1 MDNDKLIIIAALI
14 FSAFT
19 SGVEIAFI
27 SSNRL
32 KIELDRN
39 KGSIN
44 GKISAFF
51 YKNEGHFIATLLL
64 GNNIALVLFGIY
76 FAQLLNPIISNW
88 GVQNGFILLLLQ
100 TVFST
105 IIVLIVAEFTPKAI
119 FQLNPNWFL
128 KIFAIPMWLVYWMLY
143 FPTSIIMFISTQFL
157 KLFKIELKN
166 NEKVFSKVDLEHYVQ
181 DINKRIKDEED
192 FGNEMQILQNA
203 LDFSKIKARDCMV
216 PRPEIIAISVD
227 DSIDNLLK
235 LFVDTGISK
244 VLIFR
249 ENIDNV
255 IGYVHSFEL
264 FKKPN
269 SIKQVLRAISFVP
282 SAIPAKELLEI
293 FTKKS
298 SNIAVVVD
306 EYGGTAGVVTIED
319 IIEEIFGD
327 IEDEHDTEDLLE
339 EQLNDKEFRF
349 SARIEIDYLI
359 QNYKLKL
366 QDSEE
371 YETLGGLIINLLET
385 IPDVGTEIEY
395 ENYKMI
401 IEEVSDRR
409 IEVVKLIVQDWE
421 RYNIKSNLFINKT

>member
-1 MDNDKLIIIAALI
+1 MDNDQLIIIAALI

-143 FPTSIIMFISTQFL
+143 LPTSIIMFISTQFL

-385 IPDVGTEIEY
+385 IPEVGTEIEY

-409 IEVVKLIVQDWE
+409 IEVVKLIVQD
-421 RYNIKSNLFINKT
+421 

>member
-1 MDNDKLIIIAALI
+1 MDNDQLIIIAALI

-143 FPTSIIMFISTQFL
+143 LPTSIIMFISTQFL

-269 SIKQVLRAISFVP
+269 SIKQVLRTISFVP

-339 EQLNDKEFRF
+339 EKLNDKEFRF

-366 QDSEE
+366 NDSEE

-385 IPDVGTEIEY
+385 IPEVGTEIEY

-409 IEVVKLIVQDWE
+409 IEVVKLIVQD
-421 RYNIKSNLFINKT
+421 